1 MTSCQARVQDSVSS
15 NINETNSELCNYP
28 SVMESLQC
36 YEQKNIELQRL
47 LKQKGGENGH
57 DYSLWNKQVVQSCE
71 HLKFPPEETPQGE
84 GLGLIKQQC
93 YYAAY
98 SARLKTISEKA
109 IQSNSDAL
117 LDNSDKS
124 TTELSKKNTIND
136 KDWIFRTITL
146 PIGSQMI
153 DECNAAET
161 EGRKVEK
168 CKSIVPYWLSKN
180 DENSVKKLLSVAKNS
195 NAPIFE
201 DNFAWVIPTQEGI
214 VYLSVAVEESG
225 NNWLLVS
232 ENSSGVSKYFE
243 FGIGAT
249 FNIDKQMKVTTISV
263 KKSKKIRQYQIEQ
276 DGSVRRLD

>member
-1 MTSCQARVQDSVSS
+1 MLAF
-15 NINETNSELCNYP
+15 L
-28 SVMESLQC
+28 
-36 YEQKNIELQRL
+36 
-47 LKQKGGENGH
+47 GG
-57 DYSLWNKQVVQSCE
+57 
-71 HLKFPPEETPQGE
+71 
-84 GLGLIKQQC
+84 
-93 YYAAY
+93 
-98 SARLKTISEKA
+98 
-109 IQSNSDAL
+109 
-117 LDNSDKS
+117 
-124 TTELSKKNTIND
+124 
-136 KDWIFRTITL
+136 IT
-146 PIGSQMI
+146 
-153 DECNAAET
+153 
-161 EGRKVEK
+161 RKVEK